1 MSVLTAYAQSAV
13 NTALRIQTEIEKMEG
28 SAAVSAKFSKSSRS
42 RAKILSDS
50 CELQELANRLYLL
63 AYYRSGESLPEEMD
77 PLTMRHRELGQS
89 GTRGRSEP
97 GLAPGME
104 TPTQTSP
111 S

>member
-13 NTALRIQTEIEKMEG
+13 NTALRIQAEIEKMEG
-28 SAAVSAKFSKSSRS
+28 SAAVPANSRS
-42 RAKILSDS
+42 RAKVLSDAA
-50 CELQELANRLYLL
+50 ELQEIANRLYLL

>member
-13 NTALRIQTEIEKMEG
+13 NTALRIQAEIEKMDG
-28 SAAVSAKFSKSSRS
+28 AVPANSRS
-42 RAKILSDS
+42 RAKVLSDAA
-50 CELQELANRLYLL
+50 ELQELANRLYLL

-89 GTRGRSEP
+89 GTRGRSES

-104 TPTQTSP
+104 TPTQTPP